1 MEQVLFLEQH
11 ALPAIL
17 SNLLLI
23 RRWRSL
29 LALQVRLVRQALPA
43 QLAQRVLHQLL
54 RAQLVRPD
62 RRALHQLKLARLAQ
76 QVQLEAQD

>member
-1 MEQVLFLEQH
+1 MEQVLFLEQD

-43 QLAQRVLHQLL
+43 QLARKALLVPPGQLAQRVQPAPHQ
-54 RAQLVRPD
+54 P
-62 RRALHQLKLARLAQ
+62 
-76 QVQLEAQD
+76 

>member
-1 MEQVLFLEQH
+1 MEQVLFLEQD

-29 LALQVRLVRQALPA
+29 LALQAPQDQPDRQALPA
-43 QLAQRVLHQLL
+43 QLVLHQLL
-54 RAQLVRPD
+54 RVQQARQARQ
-62 RRALHQLKLARLAQ
+62 ALHQLKLVQLVQ
-76 QVQLEAQD
+76 QVQLGAQD